1 MRKWLMTFLSLLLM
15 TGCVDKEILD
25 DISLEVARSYDWLS
39 ENQVE
44 GTTLIYSVLPDKA
57 VKNTTITTTASS
69 TREVFQKLQR
79 QAPDPLAEGSI
90 ELFLFGKELARA
102 GLIDYLD
109 APLRNASI
117 GARPYLITVDGNA
130 KELIQGKY
138 GSTGNAIFIS
148 NLLKHNI
155 KSENLP
161 KTNLHLF
168 INDYYQL
175 GKTGYLPQLKKVSE
189 ELVELNG
196 ISLFGTD
203 KISEVDTIEWD
214 KMFFFK
220 LLVDNFSE
228 GSIKVQRGKDEA
240 LIRNLISKN
249 KMKLTKRNP
258 YAITVNIELE
268 GIVREY
274 TGHGSFTDQVIRQ
287 YEKELEKQIK
297 TECETMI
304 KRFQDKGIDPIGFGF
319 FIKTRTRGF
328 KIDENWETGDV
339 YKNLSVKVVPNVKI
353 LESGVIE

>member
-1 MRKWLMTFLSLLLM
+1 MSRIILSILSLLL
-15 TGCVDKEILD
+15 TAGCVNKEILD
-25 DISLEVARSYDWLS
+25 DISLEVARAYDYIS
-39 ENQVE
+39 ENNAE
-44 GTTLIYSVLPDKA
+44 GTTLIYSVQSDKS

-90 ELFLFGKELARA
+90 EMFLFGKELAEA

-117 GARPYLITVDGNA
+117 GARPYLITVDGKA
-130 KELIQGKY
+130 MDLLQGEY
-138 GSTGNAIFIS
+138 GTIGNAIFIS

-161 KTNLHLF
+161 RTNLHLF
-168 INDYYQL
+168 INDYYQF
-175 GKTGYLPQLKKVSE
+175 GKTGFLPRLKKVSN

-203 KISEVDTIEWD
+203 KLVMIDTIDWD

-220 LLVDNFSE
+220 LLVDKFSE
-228 GSIKVQRGKDEA
+228 GSYKVSIGKDEA
-240 LIRNLISKN
+240 LVRNLVSKN
-249 KMKLTKRNP
+249 KMKITKRNP
-258 YAITVNIELE
+258 FEITVRIEIE

-274 TGHGSFTDQVIRQ
+274 TGPGSFSKQVIRK
-287 YEKELEKQIK
+287 YEKEFENQIK
-297 TECETMI
+297 TESEALI
-304 KRFQDKGIDPIGFGF
+304 KRFQEKEIDPIGFGS
-319 FIKTRTRGF
+319 FIKSRTRGF
-328 KIDENWETGDV
+328 NTSGNWETSDR
-339 YKNLSVKVVPNVKI
+339 YKSLKVKVVPEVKI